1 MFKTKDRNKKTYF
14 HPEKYEQRYEQ
25 SSTRPLKFLIKRNCL
40 PKILLTIHT
49 GKVFISDS
57 FNKEDVMESLIEI
70 KITERGNRRV
80 ENESVLELLPVT
92 EFHQS
97 FTVTGIDRCL
107 HISIVTS
114 ERFWVSDVN
123 NGLILSNTAGE
134 TLHQD
139 CWLNVD
145 GPDDIYNGL
154 HTVNNDGELI
164 YIDSDQ
170 CIYKLSNDGCMLP
183 FVKKAGS
190 K

>member
-1 MFKTKDRNKKTYF
+1 
-14 HPEKYEQRYEQ
+14 
-25 SSTRPLKFLIKRNCL
+25 
-40 PKILLTIHT
+40 
-49 GKVFISDS
+49 
-57 FNKEDVMESLIEI
+57 MESLIEI

-97 FTVTGIDRCL
+97 FTVTGIDRCID

-145 GPDDIYNGL
+145 GPDDIYKDY
-154 HTVNNDGELI
+154 T
-164 YIDSDQ
+164 Q
-170 CIYKLSNDGCMLP
+170 
-183 FVKKAGS
+183 
-190 K
+190 